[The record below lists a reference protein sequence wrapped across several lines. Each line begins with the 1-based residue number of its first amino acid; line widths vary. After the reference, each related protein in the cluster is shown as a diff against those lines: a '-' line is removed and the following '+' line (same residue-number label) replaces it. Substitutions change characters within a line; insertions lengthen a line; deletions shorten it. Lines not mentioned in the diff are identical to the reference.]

1 MVSGPW
7 RVYSGQLKPHAKSS
21 NPEIRQRIQDIL
33 EQLGVKE

>member
-7 RVYSGQLKPHAKSS
+7 RVYSGQLKLHAKNS
-21 NPEIRQRIQDIL
+21 NSEARQRIRDIL